1 MLSRDNLHDYQLHAE
16 EHLLNNPA
24 AGLFMEPG
32 LGKTI
37 TTLSAIEEL
46 INNRMLITKVLVV
59 APKKVAE
66 SVWKQEAALWSHT
79 KDLRFSLILGDER
92 SRKEALRVKAD
103 IYVINREN
111 LSWLVSLMQGRCMF
125 DMLVLDESSSF
136 KNEDTKRFRAVKAIL
151 PALKRKVILT
161 GTPMPNTLLDLWSQL
176 YILDQGARL
185 GDNFTKFKLTYFAK
199 DPYKQFSWSLIHP
212 DCEKIISEKIGDIC
226 ISLQEKDYLKLPP
239 RIDRIVEIPFS
250 QQQRKLYEEFEKDRV
265 LTLFGDTD
273 ITAINAAAL
282 TNKLLQYANGAIY
295 DEDKNWHEVHG
306 EKLDRLEEIIED
318 AAGHPVLVFYTFQ
331 HDLARIQKRLD
342 KMGVAW
348 KLLKSDKEVQSWNKG
363 EIPVMLA
370 HPASAG
376 HGLNLQGG
384 GNIVIWYGLNWSL
397 ELYDQGKKRV
407 HRQGQKKPVIMHHLL
422 IADTMDMEVWRV
434 LNSKAANQE
443 SLMQAVKAKI
453 ISIQRKLK
461 KIA

>member
-1 MLSRDNLHDYQLHAE
+1 MLSRNDMHPYQLHAE
-16 EHLLNNPA
+16 EHLLDHPA

-32 LGKTI
+32 LGKTVI
-37 TTLSAIEEL
+37 TLSAIDEL
-46 INNRMLITKVLVV
+46 LNNRLSISKVLVI

-66 SVWKQEAALWSHT
+66 SVWMQEAANWEHLKH
-79 KDLRFSLILGDER
+79 LRFSLVLGDENQ
-92 SRKEALRVKAD
+92 RKAALKAKAD

-111 LSWLVSLMQGRCMF
+111 TSWLVSLMAGRCMF
-125 DMLVLDESSSF
+125 DMLVIDESSSF
-136 KNEDTKRFRAVKAIL
+136 KNPEAKRFRAVKAIL

-176 YILDQGARL
+176 FILDQGARL
-185 GDNFTKFKLTYFAK
+185 GENFTKFKLQYFAK
-199 DPYKQFSWSLIHP
+199 DPYKTFTWNLLHA

-239 RIDRIVEIPFS
+239 RIDRIVEIAFTPE
-250 QQQRKLYEEFEKDRV
+250 QKKKYEAFEKDRV
-265 LTLFGDTD
+265 LSLFEDQD

-282 TNKLLQYANGAIY
+282 TNKLLQYANGAVY
-295 DEDKNWHEVHG
+295 DDAKAWHEVHT
-306 EKLDRLEEIIED
+306 EKLDRLEEILED

-331 HDLARIQKRLD
+331 HDLARIQARLD
-342 KMGVAW
+342 KMGTPW
-348 KLLKSDKEVQSWNKG
+348 KLLKTDKEVQQWNRK
-363 EIPVMLA
+363 EIPVLLA

-407 HRQGQKKPVIMHHLL
+407 HRQGQLQPVIMHHLL
-422 IADTMDMEVWRV
+422 MKDTMDQEVWRV
-434 LNSKAANQE
+434 LNSKAASQE

-453 ISIQRKLK
+453 ISIQRKYSK
-461 KIA
+461 SA